1 VMPNR
6 QLPSR
11 ARYHREKRCHAFA
24 WIVARYADTTKFI
37 IPETEYQ
44 RLTALGLPNSSKEGV
59 LLVEDSVSSVFATL
73 ILERYRPALIQS
85 FRIIEVWGARNAVTK
100 VNEFPRMGKWFQ
112 AIGVLDGD
120 ERANKHECVGS
131 LTFLPGE
138 VAPEI
143 ILRHSIRTD
152 PNRVAESLYI
162 DGASFELALSSVE
175 GMEHH
180 DWLEELAKRTG
191 KK

>member
-1 VMPNR
+1 
-6 QLPSR
+6 
-11 ARYHREKRCHAFA
+11 
-24 WIVARYADTTKFI
+24 
-37 IPETEYQ
+37 
-44 RLTALGLPNSSKEGV
+44 
-59 LLVEDSVSSVFATL
+59 LLVEDRVSSVFATL

-85 FRIIEVWGARNAVTK
+85 FRIIEVSGAGNAVTK

-120 ERANKHECVGS
+120 ERANKRECVGS

-143 ILRHSIRTD
+143 ILQHSIRTD
-152 PNRVAESLYI
+152 PNRVAESLHI

-191 KK
+191 KKVEELARAGFDVWIDQGEHRKECEALVDTIDSLLVM